1 MPRTTLVSMVAA
13 AVSAGALVLGGCASA
28 AAQGPAAGGTA
39 ASSTAAKVPAAE
51 DTSAVVPAAGGTVHF
66 IGYSKNSDGPD
77 FTVIV
82 TGAVGDFGPAVT
94 VHPNG
99 RVDPQYSSQLRLDL
113 KHGSFRLSIA
123 KLDQKL
129 IRADSKWRANPTCS
143 FHAAVTAVTPV
154 VAGSGTGS
162 YRGIS
167 GSLDMSVTID
177 EVDVKPCPGGTSR
190 FVSQLIVLAGSG
202 RVSFG

>member
-1 MPRTTLVSMVAA
+1 
-13 AVSAGALVLGGCASA
+13 
-28 AAQGPAAGGTA
+28 
-39 ASSTAAKVPAAE
+39 VP
-51 DTSAVVPAAGGTVHF
+51 AGGTVHF

-94 VHPNG
+94 VDPNG
-99 RVDPQYSSQLRLDL
+99 TVDPQHSSQLRLDL

-129 IRADSKWRANPTCS
+129 IRADSTWRANPTCS
-143 FHAAVTAVTPV
+143 FHAAVTAATPV

-167 GSLDMSVTID
+167 GSLGMSVTID

-190 FVSQLIVLAGSG
+190 FISQLIVLAGSG